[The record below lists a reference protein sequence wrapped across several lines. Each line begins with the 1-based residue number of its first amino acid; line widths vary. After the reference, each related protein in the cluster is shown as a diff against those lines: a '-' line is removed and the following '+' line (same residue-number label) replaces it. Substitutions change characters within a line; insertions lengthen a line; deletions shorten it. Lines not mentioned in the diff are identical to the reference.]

1 MIQHFYINDK
11 VKIINPASGFYED
24 LKNKI
29 GTVSYIDVQL
39 GKYFYGLIFDK
50 INLPYPMP
58 YWFTA
63 EELKLIKT

>member
-1 MIQHFYINDK
+1 MTQHFFINDK
-11 VKIINPASGFYED
+11 VKIIDHSSGFYED

-39 GKYFYGLIFDK
+39 GKYFYGLMFDN
-50 INLPYPMP
+50 IGLPYPMP

-63 EELKLIKT
+63 EELKLINT